1 MEHANSFGYVKF
13 KRSRRNGGAKETE
26 RCKKRNVATLGL
38 SAGGATEAID
48 ALQSDPF
55 DLALVSDRSSQMERL
70 HKALQAK
77 RIPVLLLKNE
87 SGDRWTADGAIPLPF
102 RPSELFSAVEQ
113 TLKNKAKEQAGE

>member
-1 MEHANSFGYVKF
+1 M
-13 KRSRRNGGAKETE
+13 KRVLFVDPNRELRRSYSVLL
-26 RCKKRNVATLGL
+26 KKRGYAVI

-70 HKALQAK
+70 LKALQAK